1 MGPAPSR
8 PRAGPGFRSRRR
20 DGRRATRGRCHRP
33 RRHVP
38 SNLNRAIPKRLVASS
53 GCGEPAA
60 SSGGKLKSSLVHRM
74 LTGIGGQETT
84 TVVRQSVQTIRTS
97 SLICPERR
105 PSRGAILTPPI
116 AQPHIE
122 NPRALAAALTPAVT
136 PLSSYSPQSLSR
148 TEKKSIQAAGLMNTH
163 PRLEQSARRRHRVLL
178 TASPAHPPC
187 SGR

>member
-38 SNLNRAIPKRLVASS
+38 SNLNRAIPKRLVASY

-60 SSGGKLKSSLVHRM
+60 SSGGKRERSLVARM
-74 LTGIGGQETT
+74 LTALVSAKRRLLAKCSDYTDLFINMPGTAPVPRGDPNPTNRAAPHREPAHTRRGPYARGHPPFI
-84 TVVRQSVQTIRTS
+84 VLPPS
-97 SLICPERR
+97 SLSNRKKN
-105 PSRGAILTPPI
+105 SF
-116 AQPHIE
+116 
-122 NPRALAAALTPAVT
+122 
-136 PLSSYSPQSLSR
+136 SSR
-148 TEKKSIQAAGLMNTH
+148 TMNTH

>member
-20 DGRRATRGRCHRP
+20 DARRATRGRCHRP

-60 SSGGKLKSSLVHRM
+60 SSGGKRERSLVARM
-74 LTGIGGQETT
+74 LTALVSARDDYHRGKVFRLTDLFINMPGTAPVPRGDPNPTNRAAPHREPARARRGPYARGHPPFI
-84 TVVRQSVQTIRTS
+84 VLPPS
-97 SLICPERR
+97 SLSNRKKN
-105 PSRGAILTPPI
+105 SF
-116 AQPHIE
+116 
-122 NPRALAAALTPAVT
+122 
-136 PLSSYSPQSLSR
+136 SSR
-148 TEKKSIQAAGLMNTH
+148 TMNTH

-187 SGR
+187 SAR

>member
-1 MGPAPSR
+1 MGAPSR
-8 PRAGPGFRSRRR
+8 PRAGPGLRSRRR
-20 DGRRATRGRCHRP
+20 DARRATRGRCHRP

-38 SNLNRAIPKRLVASS
+38 SNLNRAIPKRLVASY

-60 SSGGKLKSSLVHRM
+60 SSGGKRERSLVDRM
-74 LTGIGGQETT
+74 LTAL
-84 TVVRQSVQTIRTS
+84 VSARDRRDWWQSVQTIRTS

-116 AQPHIE
+116 ARPHIE

-136 PLSSYSPQSLSR
+136 PLSSYSPNLSLEQKKNSFRPR
-148 TEKKSIQAAGLMNTH
+148 TMNTH

>member
-1 MGPAPSR
+1 MGAPSR

-38 SNLNRAIPKRLVASS
+38 SSLNRAIPKRLVASWVWR
-53 GCGEPAA
+53 A
-60 SSGGKLKSSLVHRM
+60 GGKFGRETGAVIGGSDADCA
-74 LTGIGGQETT
+74 GIGQRRLSE
-84 TVVRQSVQTIRTS
+84 RQSVQTIRTS

-116 AQPHIE
+116 ARPHIE

-136 PLSSYSPQSLSR
+136 PLSTYSPHPLSR
-148 TEKKSIQAAGLMNTH
+148 TEKKIIQVAGLMNTH

-178 TASPAHPPC
+178 TASPARPPC
-187 SGR
+187 SAR